1 VAPDRSGPDLAGAG
15 FWGASLLTLRFL
27 TELAALAA
35 LAVAGA
41 RADTALAG
49 RIVLAVAG
57 PVLVAVIWGLAI
69 GPRAAYRPADPWRFL
84 MEIVI
89 FVASAVALGL
99 VGYSLIAVIFAAV
112 AIVTA
117 GGVRLVTPGS

>member
-1 VAPDRSGPDLAGAG
+1 M
-15 FWGASLLTLRFL
+15 
-27 TELAALAA
+27 
-35 LAVAGA
+35 AGA

-69 GPRAAYRPADPWRFL
+69 GPRAARRPPDPWRFL

-89 FVASAVALGL
+89 FVASAVPLGL
-99 VGYSLIAVIFAAV
+99 VGYSLIAVIYAAV